1 MPRCAST
8 SRPPAVLRVFPLTGC
23 ILLPGNWLPLH
34 IFEPRYRALVTDAI
48 ASDQFI
54 GMVQPVIPAADNAG
68 PVEEVDH
75 PPQLHG
81 VGGAGRIEHYLP
93 EPDGR
98 FHILVKGVTRFR
110 LLREAPQERGY
121 RRFEVSY
128 EGYDADAQE
137 PGRALDASEIL
148 DALQVLRASHSLSID
163 PDDFK
168 SLSGIAVLNGLA
180 AALPFSPA
188 EKQALLE
195 ALAPCDRQKILLALM
210 TMGFRQ
216 GTGTRTPPPGTV
228 H

>member
-1 MPRCAST
+1 MPRCGTRST
-8 SRPPAVLRVFPLTGC
+8 PPAILRVFPLTGC

-34 IFEPRYRALVTDAI
+34 IFEPRYRALVNDAI

-54 GMVQPVIPAADNAG
+54 GMVQPVVPAPDNTG
-68 PVEEVDH
+68 PVEELHD
-75 PPQLHG
+75 PPELHHI
-81 VGGAGRIEHYLP
+81 GGAGRIEHYLP

-98 FHILVKGVTRFR
+98 FHILLKGFTRFR
-110 LLREAPQERGY
+110 LVRELPPEKGY

-128 EGYDADAQE
+128 EGYGADAQE
-137 PGRALDASEIL
+137 PGRPLDAGDIL
-148 DALQVLRASHSLSID
+148 QALQVLRASHSISID

-168 SLSGIAVLNGLA
+168 NLAGIAVLNGLA
-180 AALPFSPA
+180 AALPFTPA

-195 ALAPCDRQKILLALM
+195 APAPCDRQKILLALM

-216 GTGTRTPPPGTV
+216 GTGTRVVPPGTI

>member
-1 MPRCAST
+1 MPRCTST

-48 ASDQFI
+48 ASDHFI
-54 GMVQPVIPAADNAG
+54 GMVQPLAPASDNMG
-68 PVEEVDH
+68 PVEENGG
-75 PPQLHG
+75 PPELHG
-81 VGGAGRIEHYLP
+81 IGGAGRIEHYLP

-98 FHILVKGVTRFR
+98 FHILLKGVTRFR
-110 LLREAPQERGY
+110 LVQELSPDKGY

-128 EGYDADAQE
+128 EGYDGDALE
-137 PGRALDASEIL
+137 PGRPLDAADIL
-148 DALQVLRASHSLSID
+148 EALQVLRASHSISIE
-163 PDDFK
+163 PEDFK
-168 SLSGIAVLNGLA
+168 NLAGIAVLNGLA

-195 ALAPCDRQKILLALM
+195 APAPCDRQKILLALM

-216 GTGTRTPPPGTV
+216 GTGTRIVPPGTI